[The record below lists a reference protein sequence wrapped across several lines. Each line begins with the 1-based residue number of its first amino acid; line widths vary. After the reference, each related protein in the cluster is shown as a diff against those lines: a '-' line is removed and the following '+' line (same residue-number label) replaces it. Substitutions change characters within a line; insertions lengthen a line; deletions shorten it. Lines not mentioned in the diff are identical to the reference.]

1 MALVLSLTG
10 DKKGANVR
18 VAAVQATFAMFDLLP
33 KEAIPVFITQV
44 LLEGK
49 GAGLAP
55 LARPET
61 KGKNFFCFFSFLSF
75 FFLFLNFFFYSSL
88 TVTSLQ
94 LLSRAASIAPKSIE
108 KMMTILVPIISK
120 AMWDV
125 KKTVKEQAEDTLSDV
140 ASALDNIDIKP
151 FIVRLFF

>member
-1 MALVLSLTG
+1 M
-10 DKKGANVR
+10 
-18 VAAVQATFAMFDLLP
+18 
-33 KEAIPVFITQV
+33 
-44 LLEGK
+44 
-49 GAGLAP
+49 
-55 LARPET
+55 
-61 KGKNFFCFFSFLSF
+61 
-75 FFLFLNFFFYSSL
+75 
-88 TVTSLQ
+88 Q

-151 FIVRLFF
+151 FIVRLFFLYLFF